1 MNVQEE
7 IATLRQEVAAHNV
20 DLANLKCWQER
31 QNSDIQEIRRMVF
44 NVLILSISTLV
55 TALLTLLGVVLK

>member
-1 MNVQEE
+1 M
-7 IATLRQEVAAHNV
+7 RQEVAAHSV
-20 DLANLKCWQER
+20 DLANLKSWQER
-31 QNSDIQEIRRMVF
+31 QNGDIQEIRRMVF